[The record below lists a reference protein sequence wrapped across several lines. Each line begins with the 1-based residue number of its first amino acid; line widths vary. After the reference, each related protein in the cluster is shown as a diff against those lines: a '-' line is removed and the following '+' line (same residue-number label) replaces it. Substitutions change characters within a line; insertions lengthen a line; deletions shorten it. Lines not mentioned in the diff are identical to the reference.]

1 MSSPSAVAD
10 EATAGEKA
18 AVEKA
23 AIWAGVGCY
32 AFWGFLPIL
41 LKAARWAGA
50 GDWEIVVWR
59 ALWAIPVMGAI
70 IVMTRRC
77 EAVLR
82 VLRAPRI
89 LGALTASALLIGANW
104 ALYVWLVNAGHTL
117 DASLGY
123 FLNPLMS
130 VAAGL
135 VLFRERIGRAG
146 WIALSLA
153 GAGVLVQTFATGHPP
168 WAGLSLAACF
178 CAYGI
183 IRKQVAADA
192 QTGLFVECLVL
203 APPALAY
210 AIWLQAHGL
219 GHATQ
224 PLPGLLL
231 FLGGPATVAPLLA
244 FSWAA
249 RRAPLSTMGFLQFIS
264 PSIQFVIG
272 LSTGEHLSLLGAFAF
287 ALIWAGV
294 AVFAADA
301 WRRLRQ
307 VGA

>member
-1 MSSPSAVAD
+1 MTSAS
-10 EATAGEKA
+10 ATADRA
-18 AVEKA
+18 AAEERA
-23 AIWAGVGCY
+23 ALWAGVGCY

-41 LKAARWAGA
+41 LKAAAWAGA

-70 IVMTRRC
+70 ILLTRRT

-82 VLRAPRI
+82 VLRSPKT
-89 LGALTASALLIGANW
+89 LGALTISALLIGANW
-104 ALYVWLVNAGHTL
+104 ALYVWLVNTGHTL

-123 FLNPLMS
+123 FLNPLLS

-135 VLFRERIGRAG
+135 ILFRERIGTSG
-146 WIALSLA
+146 WIALGLA
-153 GAGVLVQTFATGHPP
+153 GAGVALQTAATGHPP
-168 WAGLSLAACF
+168 WAGLSLATCF

-203 APPALAY
+203 AAPAFAY
-210 AIWLQAHGL
+210 AVWLRTHGL
-219 GHATQ
+219 GHAAQ
-224 PLPGLLL
+224 PLAGFLL

-264 PSIQFVIG
+264 PSIQFVIA
-272 LSTGEHLSLLGAFAF
+272 LATGERLSALGMAAF

-294 AVFAADA
+294 EVFAYSA
-301 WRRLRQ
+301 WSRLRRA
-307 VGA
+307 GA

>member
-1 MSSPSAVAD
+1 VSARLESARGSA
-10 EATAGEKA
+10 EAKA
-18 AVEKA
+18 AEGRA
-23 AIWAGVGCY
+23 AVWAGVGCY

-50 GDWEIVVWR
+50 GDWEIVAWR
-59 ALWAIPVMGAI
+59 CLWAIPVMGAI
-70 IVMTRRC
+70 ILMTRRG

-82 VLRAPRI
+82 VLRSPRT
-89 LGALTASALLIGANW
+89 LGALTISALLIGANW

-135 VLFRERIGRAG
+135 VLFRERIGTGG

-153 GAGVLVQTFATGHPP
+153 GAGVLVQTIATGHPP
-168 WAGLSLAACF
+168 WSGLSLAACF

-192 QTGLFVECLVL
+192 QTGLFVECVVL
-203 APPALAY
+203 APPAIAY
-210 AIWLQAHGL
+210 AIWLQAQGQ
-219 GHATQ
+219 GHVADGWA
-224 PLPGLLL
+224 GLLL

-272 LSTGEHLSLLGAFAF
+272 IVSGERLSPLGVAAFG
-287 ALIWAGV
+287 LIWAGV
-294 AVFAADA
+294 GVFAFNA
-301 WRRLRQ
+301 WRRLRRA
-307 VGA
+307 GA